1 MVQSAQL
8 IENEVI
14 IETHSED
21 PDFQWTVAN
30 PIKLSSST
38 HRPVG
43 DPPKLGEHTYAI
55 LKDLGLSEAR
65 IDELIASKVVRLSQA
80 VDPAS

>member
-1 MVQSAQL
+1 
-8 IENEVI
+8 
-14 IETHSED
+14 
-21 PDFQWTVAN
+21 
-30 PIKLSSST
+30 
-38 HRPVG
+38 
-43 DPPKLGEHTYAI
+43 